1 MTGKLTVLALTTLL
15 LFAGCGDSSQDADTD
30 TASGST
36 ETPAPE
42 SQTPAAPPESGC
54 GAEGE
59 LQIEDTVKGDGDE
72 AKKGFVLKVNY
83 TGKLEDGTQFD
94 SSLDPG
100 RSPFVFRLGAGD
112 VISGWDE
119 GFEGMKEG
127 GERTLTIPW
136 NMGYGETG
144 APPAIPPCATLI
156 FDVELVKILQK

>member
-1 MTGKLTVLALTTLL
+1 MIGKVTALALVAVLA
-15 LFAGCGDSSQDADTD
+15 FAACGDSSQDADPD
-30 TASGST
+30 AASGST

-42 SQTPAAPPESGC
+42 SQTPAEPAEPGC

-59 LQIEDTVKGDGDE
+59 LEIEDTAKGDGDE

-136 NMGYGETG
+136 NLAYGEAG
-144 APPAIPPCATLI
+144 APPTIPPCATLI
-156 FDVELVKILQK
+156 FDVELVKVLQK